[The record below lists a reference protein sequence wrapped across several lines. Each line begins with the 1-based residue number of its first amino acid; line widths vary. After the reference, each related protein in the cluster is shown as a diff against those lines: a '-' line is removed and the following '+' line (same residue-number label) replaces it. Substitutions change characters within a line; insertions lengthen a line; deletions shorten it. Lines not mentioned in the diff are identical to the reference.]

1 MTCSST
7 QVVHLKETADVNA
20 IRLLLALRRKKG
32 PKKVNNEW

>member
-7 QVVHLKETADVNA
+7 QVVHLKETAGVNA
-20 IRLLLALRRKKG
+20 ICLLLALRRKKG